1 MNTSSDLKRW
11 ENVGNLYS
19 AWDARTQQI
28 ALLINSG
35 QTIIEFGAGRRVLET
50 FLPPNCSYTPSDIVD
65 RGVNTIVCDLND
77 DILPPFDDYDVA
89 VFSGV
94 LEYINDVPKLIRH
107 LSDHVDTI
115 LTSYATADNN
125 KNREINGWVNNF
137 SSDQFIKIF
146 TDNGFKC
153 VHTEKWKK
161 QTIYKF
167 VK

>member
-1 MNTSSDLKRW
+1 MDTNSDVKRW
-11 ENVGNLYS
+11 ENVDNLYA

-28 ALLINSG
+28 ASLIDGGKS
-35 QTIIEFGAGRRVLET
+35 IIEFGAGRRILES
-50 FLPPNCSYTPSDIVD
+50 FLPANCLYTPSDIVD
-65 RGVNTIVCDLND
+65 RGGNTIVCNLNCD
-77 DILPPFDDYDVA
+77 VLPFFHNYDVA

-94 LEYINDVPKLIRH
+94 LEYINDVPRLIQH
-107 LSDHVDTI
+107 LSNSVDTI
-115 LTSYATADNN
+115 LTSYATTDNN
-125 KNREINGWVNNF
+125 KNREINGWVNSF

-153 VHTEKWKK
+153 VHIEKWKK